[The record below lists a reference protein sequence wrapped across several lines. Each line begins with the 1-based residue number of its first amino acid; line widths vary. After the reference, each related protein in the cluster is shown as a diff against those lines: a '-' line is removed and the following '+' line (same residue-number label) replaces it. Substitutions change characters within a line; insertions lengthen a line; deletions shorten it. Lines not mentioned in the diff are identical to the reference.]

1 MGVGGLSSSDVFEP
15 RNMQDEEKEQEVE
28 QSRNFVLSHTT
39 SCHLGDRLLCTQWPH
54 IL

>member
-1 MGVGGLSSSDVFEP
+1 
-15 RNMQDEEKEQEVE
+15 MQDEEKEQEVE